1 MYLDHFGLEE
11 QPFSITPDTH
21 FYFNYSS
28 HQEALNV
35 LLLALRS
42 GEGFIKVTGE
52 VGLGKTLL
60 CRKLLNSLGDEFVTA
75 YIPNPHLSPA
85 SMRVALADELE
96 IPVAGVKM
104 QDQLIRLITQKL
116 VSLAREGKRVVLC
129 LDEAQELPE
138 QTLEAVRLLTNLETE
153 KQKLLHVVMFGQ
165 PELEQRLNNPAIRQL
180 KQRISFSY
188 ILEPLTLEAVGD
200 YIGHRLRVAGYRGA
214 PVFDDLAVEAI
225 HKASGGTPRLVNI
238 LAHKAMLSAY
248 GEGKTLVQRKHARQ
262 AVEDTEVT
270 RPGRSSTWLQAAG
283 ITLAVIG
290 GGALV
295 WATVRYLAEL
305 SG

>member
-1 MYLDHFGLEE
+1 MYLEHFGLEE
-11 QPFSITPDTH
+11 RPFSITPDTH
-21 FYFNYSS
+21 FYFGYSS

-60 CRKLLNSLGDEFVTA
+60 CRKLLNGLGDEFVTA

-85 SMRVALADELE
+85 SMRVALADELDLD
-96 IPVAGVKM
+96 ISGVKM
-104 QDQLIRLITQKL
+104 QDQLLRTITQKL
-116 VSLAREGKRVVLC
+116 VALAQDGKRVVLC

-165 PELEQRLNNPAIRQL
+165 PELEQRLNSPAIRQL
-180 KQRISFSY
+180 KQRISFSFE
-188 ILEPLTLEAVGD
+188 LEPLTLEAVGD
-200 YIGHRLRVAGYRGA
+200 YIGHRLKVAGYRG
-214 PVFDDLAVEAI
+214 PPIFDDLTVEAI
-225 HKASGGTPRLVNI
+225 HKASNGIPRLVNI
-238 LAHKAMLSAY
+238 LAHKAMLCAY
-248 GEGKTLVQRKHARQ
+248 GEGNNQVLLKHAKS
-262 AVEDTEVT
+262 AIADTEVT
-270 RPGRSSTWLQAAG
+270 RPRNYDTWLRAAG
-283 ITLAVIG
+283 IALAIVG

-295 WATVRYLAEL
+295 WAVVRYLAGL
-305 SG
+305 SA